1 MFWALAVKEKN
12 NRAIKIYRIIK
23 KVLMVNVKVKTL

>member
-1 MFWALAVKEKN
+1 MFWALVVKEKN

-23 KVLMVNVKVKTL
+23 NVLMVNVKVKTL